1 MSRASTIC
9 LPSAPLPVP
18 VVAARD
24 GTAPRMLAVTIG
36 VGKKWRKLAAL
47 AAESV
52 RAQTGL
58 ETRILGDDTLARF
71 RLTDPQHLKFRLF
84 DACPDAD
91 DLLYFDADTIF
102 LQRWD
107 PRVFAGRG
115 EFICVRDR
123 EDEENIRREAQLAAL
138 PASMYFN
145 SGFFIAHRA
154 HHARCCAKPSTTE
167 PSPRGNP
174 PVA

>member
-1 MSRASTIC
+1 
-9 LPSAPLPVP
+9 
-18 VVAARD
+18 
-24 GTAPRMLAVTIG
+24 MLAVTIG
-36 VGKKWRKLAAL
+36 VGGKWTKLAEL

-58 ETRILGDDTLARF
+58 PTRILGDAEMQRSGLATPHF
-71 RLTDPQHLKFRLF
+71 LKFRLF

-115 EFICVRDR
+115 EFV
-123 EDEENIRREAQLAAL
+123 
-138 PASMYFN
+138 
-145 SGFFIAHRA
+145 
-154 HHARCCAKPSTTE
+154 
-167 PSPRGNP
+167 
-174 PVA
+174 